1 MSEENEDGWSTINT
15 SPDNK
20 KEAPPVIEF
29 EDSEGDTVA
38 APESQVDLEI
48 VQEEQSTDE
57 KKSQEPEELQ
67 GINTK
72 GAEKRIRKLVA
83 QRKERDE
90 QITLALD
97 KIRYLENALSDKDKN
112 ITDYQRQSVDSKKEE
127 IQRRVE
133 TAKASF
139 SRAFDDGDKD
149 TLVKSQSDLSE
160 AQAELKMLEYAVLMN
175 QSRGTQELPT
185 VSQSQA
191 TPQRAQ
197 PQKFDENAVEWAE
210 KNEWFGKDKI
220 GTTIALAMDQS
231 LKEEGFDPRD
241 DDFYEELD
249 KRLSTELPARLRPG
263 GGDVKTN
270 TQVVAGQSRRQATS
284 NKVRLTQ
291 ADVSLAKKWGLT
303 LERYAAEKK
312 KAERSA
318 GDYTLING

>member
-29 EDSEGDTVA
+29 EDSKGDPVA
-38 APESQVDLEI
+38 APESTQVELEI

-57 KKSQEPEELQ
+57 KESQKPEELQ

-90 QITLALD
+90 QLTLALD
-97 KIRYLENALSDKDKN
+97 KIRSLENALSDKDKN

-149 TLVKSQSDLSE
+149 ILVKSQSDLSE

-175 QSRGTQELPT
+175 PRRGTQEQAPPPGAQRPT
-185 VSQSQA
+185 E
-191 TPQRAQ
+191 
-197 PQKFDENAVEWAE
+197 PQKFDEGAVEWAE
-210 KNEWFGKDKI
+210 KNDWFGKDKI

-249 KRLSTELPARLRPG
+249 KRLSTELPSRLRPG

>member
-29 EDSEGDTVA
+29 EDSKGDPVA
-38 APESQVDLEI
+38 APESTQVELEI

-57 KKSQEPEELQ
+57 KESQKPEELQ

-90 QITLALD
+90 QLTLALD
-97 KIRYLENALSDKDKN
+97 KIRSLENALSDKDKN

-149 TLVKSQSDLSE
+149 ILVKSQSDLSE
-160 AQAELKMLEYAVLMN
+160 AQAELKMLEYAALMN
-175 QSRGTQELPT
+175 PPPASGRVREQQSVQH
-185 VSQSQA
+185 S
-191 TPQRAQ
+191 
-197 PQKFDENAVEWAE
+197 PQKPLDEGAVEWAE
-210 KNEWFGKDKI
+210 KNDWFGKDKI

-249 KRLSTELPARLRPG
+249 KRLSTELPSRLRPG